1 MDWWHGLVSGLPFE
15 WARYEF
21 MRNALL
27 AMVLVSPLFS
37 LMGALVVSQR
47 LAFYSDA
54 VGHSALAG
62 LGIGLLLGMADPF
75 WAMIIFSALFGLSIF
90 GVKKWTAVPVDTVIG
105 LLMSFAVAL
114 GVVLLSRGGNFMK
127 VGHFLV
133 GDLLSITPEQIGRLV
148 MLMVPA
154 TFLVLRSFN
163 ALTLASLSPSL
174 AASRGLGAGR
184 AEIIFGLLVALA
196 VTLNLQ
202 WVGILIINSLL
213 ILPAAA
219 ARNIARNLPW
229 YVALSMGI
237 GLACSVTGLLA
248 AYYLD
253 TSAGAT
259 IVLVAMAVFAVTAV
273 LARGRAPRGH

>member
-1 MDWWHGLVSGLPFE
+1 MDWWHALLKDLPFE
-15 WARYEF
+15 WAHYEF
-21 MRNALL
+21 MRNALF
-27 AMVLVSPLFS
+27 AVVLVSPLFS

-62 LGIGLLLGMADPF
+62 LGIGLILGMADPF
-75 WAMIIFSALFGLSIF
+75 WAMIIFAVAFGLSIF
-90 GVKKWTAVPVDTVIG
+90 CVRRWTAVPIDTVIG

-133 GDLLSITPEQIGRLV
+133 GDLLSITPEQIARLLL
-148 MLMVPA
+148 LMVPA
-154 TFLVLRSFN
+154 TILVLRSFN
-163 ALTLASLSPSL
+163 ALTLASFSPAL
-174 AASRGLGAGR
+174 AASRGFSIGR
-184 AEIIFGLLVALA
+184 EEIIFGLLVALA

-219 ARNIARNLPW
+219 ARNIARNLAW
-229 YVALSMGI
+229 YVGLAMAI
-237 GLACSVTGLLA
+237 GLGCSVTGLLL

-259 IVLVAMAVFAVTAV
+259 IVLVAMGVFAITA
-273 LARGRAPRGH
+273 LACGAWCRR

>member
-1 MDWWHGLVSGLPFE
+1 MMDWWHALVGGLPFE
-15 WARYEF
+15 WARYAF

-27 AMVLVSPLFS
+27 AIALVSPLFS

-54 VGHSALAG
+54 VGHSALSG
-62 LGIGLLLGMADPF
+62 LAIGLLLGLGDPF
-75 WAMIIFSALFGLSIF
+75 WAMIGFSLLFGLAVF
-90 GVKKWTAVPVDTVIG
+90 GLKRWSAVPVDTVIG

-114 GVVLLSRGGNFMK
+114 GVVLLSRSGNFMK

-133 GDLLSITPEQIGRLV
+133 GDLLSIDPEQIVRLLV
-148 MLMVPA
+148 LMIPA

-163 ALTLASLSPSL
+163 ALTLASLNPSL
-174 AASRGLGAGR
+174 AASRGVCVGR
-184 AEIIFGLLVALA
+184 EEVIFGLLVALA
-196 VTLNLQ
+196 VTMNLQ

-219 ARNIARNLPW
+219 ARNIARNLRE
-229 YVALSMGI
+229 YVGLAMGI
-237 GLACSVTGLLA
+237 GLACSVSGLLL
-248 AYYLD
+248 AYYLG

-259 IVLVAMAVFAVTAV
+259 IVLVAMGVFAITALGRV
-273 LARGRAPRGH
+273 AMCRG

>member
-1 MDWWHGLVSGLPFE
+1 MMDWWHALVGGLPFE
-15 WARYEF
+15 WARYAF
-21 MRNALL
+21 MRNALF
-27 AMVLVSPLFS
+27 AIIIVSPLFS

-62 LGIGLLLGMADPF
+62 LAIGLLLGMVDPF
-75 WAMIIFSALFGLSIF
+75 WAMIVFSAVFGLAIF
-90 GVKKWTAVPVDTVIG
+90 GLKRWSAVPVDTVIG

-114 GVVLLSRGGNFMK
+114 GVLLLSRGGNFMK

-133 GDLLSITPEQIGRLV
+133 GDLLSITSEQIARLLL
-148 MLMVPA
+148 LMVPA

-174 AASRGLGAGR
+174 AASRGFRIGR
-184 AEIIFGLLVALA
+184 EEVIFGLLVALA

-219 ARNIARNLPW
+219 ARNIARNLRE
-229 YVALSMGI
+229 YVGFAMAN
-237 GLACSVTGLLA
+237 GLVCSVAGLLL
-248 AYYLD
+248 AYYLG

-259 IVLVAMAVFAVTAV
+259 IVLVAMGVFVVTA
-273 LARGRAPRGH
+273 LARLARK

>member
-21 MRNALL
+21 MRNALF

-62 LGIGLLLGMADPF
+62 LGIGLLLGMADPS
-75 WAMIIFSALFGLSIF
+75 WAMIIFSVLFGLSIF

-133 GDLLSITPEQIGRLV
+133 GDLLSITPEQIGRLL

-219 ARNIARNLPW
+219 ARNIARNLAW
-229 YVALSMGI
+229 YVGLAMAI
-237 GLACSVTGLLA
+237 GLGCSITGLLL

-259 IVLVAMAVFAVTAV
+259 IVLVAMAVFAATAV
-273 LARGRAPRGH
+273 ARGALR

>member
-1 MDWWHGLVSGLPFE
+1 MDWWHALVGGLPFE
-15 WARYEF
+15 WARYAF
-21 MRNALL
+21 MRNALF
-27 AMVLVSPLFS
+27 AIAIVSPLFS

-62 LGIGLLLGMADPF
+62 LAIGLLLGMTDPS
-75 WAMIIFSALFGLSIF
+75 WAMLVFSVLFGLAIF
-90 GVKKWTAVPVDTVIG
+90 GLKRWSAVPIDTVIG

-133 GDLLSITPEQIGRLV
+133 GDLLSITPGQIMRLLL
-148 MLMVPA
+148 LMVPA

-163 ALTLASLSPSL
+163 ALMLASLSPSL
-174 AASRGLGAGR
+174 AASRGVRVGR
-184 AEIIFGLLVALA
+184 QEAMFGLLVALA
-196 VTLNLQ
+196 VTMNLQ

-219 ARNIARNLPW
+219 ARNIARNLCE
-229 YVALSMGI
+229 YVGLAMGI
-237 GLACSVTGLLA
+237 GLGCSLTGLLL
-248 AYYLD
+248 AYYLG

-259 IVLVAMAVFAVTAV
+259 IVLVAMGVFAVTA
-273 LARGRAPRGH
+273 LARKPWLRGSR